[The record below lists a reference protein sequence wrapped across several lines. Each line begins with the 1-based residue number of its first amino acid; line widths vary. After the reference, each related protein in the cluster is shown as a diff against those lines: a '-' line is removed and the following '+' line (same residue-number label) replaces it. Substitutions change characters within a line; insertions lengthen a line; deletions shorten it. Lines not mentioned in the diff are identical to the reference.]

1 MTPAKKETYFELI
14 IWLPGQGPMRN
25 IIKAESVSMAV
36 AKAKNKYRGCLVE
49 LAPPAAK
56 PSLIRTSTSPSVME
70 RVRYR
75 RLQKLTEKS
84 ENDGN
89 D

>member
-1 MTPAKKETYFELI
+1 MIPAKKEDYFELI

-25 IIKAESVSMAV
+25 IIKAESVQMAI
-36 AKAKNKYRGCLVE
+36 AKAKNKYRGCRVE

-56 PSLIRTSTSPSVME
+56 ADLTRSRTSPSVME
-70 RVRYR
+70 RLRYK
-75 RLQKLTEKS
+75 RLKQLTNRS
-84 ENDGN
+84 ENVDN